1 MEIGQ
6 DNSSEALKKN
16 AENKSRRKKKKD
28 VTPNLKEEEGKARN
42 TMEEDNHVT
51 CRDPEGIA
59 SKQKCGRQKKNK
71 KSKAM
76 LRKARADEALDPKT
90 GNKEVSQPI
99 GHTQER
105 QVSSD
110 VSLESKPNRL
120 GSEAHSS
127 KKIFVNAVIS
137 LLHQGNV
144 VQDKKRRDG
153 RERSPRRLDKARD
166 VQATERPLK
175 NESCDV
181 EGKKAHRE
189 IQFPCRLKT
198 EESLF
203 SRTFEETIGQG
214 RDLTKSC
221 PQGDLTVPLDGEDQ
235 SLPNTENRDNE
246 VESNTVENATSERHS
261 SKREL
266 EKISITENTPQASTK
281 DRCSRRRR
289 SFDQKL
295 DNKDGDS
302 GKCGRH
308 GDAAV
313 SQTRQISHVSEQSD
327 AGEND
332 NRENGKQ
339 HSASGNGDDHCQK
352 GNKTKESVKRSEL
365 KRPEVVRNHR
375 GCNDNKPAKCSDFN
389 RNSKNGSS
397 KSERDL
403 ALGNQRNQLKSFDG
417 ASRKDT
423 REIDRSGNT
432 RSESERKKGSSVR
445 RKSHDVTLEKD
456 RGEKDLASQRKA
468 GSPNYIAKNI
478 VKGNVDLEHHKQC
491 REKKGKQSSANDGS
505 SRNGVR
511 EDHLGHPRENRRRR
525 IASDSRL
532 NNDPSEGEFPKN
544 RRPCWANRRTH
555 SESDIREES
564 AEGKLK
570 PSLVHISKVKPKS
583 ANNSQ
588 ADQQVAPTIIDGQPQ
603 QQFWIDPEVRE
614 RIANPKDPVRMPDK
628 PFLHRS
634 YQNGVRYDDNI
645 NPNKSFVG
653 GMFGREWRLE
663 REREDLK
670 RDLEEDAE
678 EERRRKTLIHP
689 KDNICPTFM
698 IWGVCHRG
706 DNCHLRH
713 PPGRYLKRPPRNA
726 TSPEHAPEEPK
737 KDPNSFAAILEKRS
751 NPEPKEFVNDDL
763 PKNERTIMETN
774 CKSYCNALVQKD
786 STSCKAVT
794 KKSFEEE
801 FPCLG
806 VSVKV
811 HSKPKQVAQGP
822 WAIKEDARKVE
833 NENDRVIAESLQAD
847 EYAISEQFYGDYYGE
862 TNEDEIYPDFQE
874 QEFNL
879 LERDINEDNLWHQE
893 TKARELEDVPYSSE
907 VFVDQSIEDDGAPS
921 PPPVISGICDICMD
935 RPKDATL
942 VCGHRFCYQCALQ
955 MRLDERVCAICRR
968 CIVSVIKT
976 YN

>member
-1 MEIGQ
+1 M
-6 DNSSEALKKN
+6 
-16 AENKSRRKKKKD
+16 
-28 VTPNLKEEEGKARN
+28 
-42 TMEEDNHVT
+42 
-51 CRDPEGIA
+51 
-59 SKQKCGRQKKNK
+59 
-71 KSKAM
+71 
-76 LRKARADEALDPKT
+76 
-90 GNKEVSQPI
+90 

-137 LLHQGNV
+137 VLHQGNV

-153 RERSPRRLDKARD
+153 PERSPRRLDKARD

-181 EGKKAHRE
+181 EGKETHRK

-203 SRTFEETIGQG
+203 SRKFEETIGQG
-214 RDLTKSC
+214 GDLTKNC
-221 PQGDLTVPLDGEDQ
+221 PQGDRTVLLDGEDQ
-235 SLPNTENRDNE
+235 SLPNTENSRPDNE
-246 VESNTVENATSERHS
+246 VESNTVENATSEQHS

-289 SFDQKL
+289 SFARKLDNKDGGSGKCGRHGDAAVSQTENTPQASTKDRCSRRRRSFDRKL

-313 SQTRQISHVSEQSD
+313 SQTRQRSHVSEQSD

-339 HSASGNGDDHCQK
+339 QSASGNGDDHCQK
-352 GNKTKESVKRSEL
+352 GNKKKESARMPEVR
-365 KRPEVVRNHR
+365 RPEVVRNHQ
-375 GCNDNKPAKCSDFN
+375 GCNDNKAAKCSDFN

-403 ALGNQRNQLKSFDG
+403 ALGNQRNQLKSSDG

-423 REIDRSGNT
+423 REIDRSGNP
-432 RSESERKKGSSVR
+432 RSESERKKGSSIR

-468 GSPNYIAKNI
+468 GSPNHSAENI

-564 AEGKLK
+564 AEGNLK
-570 PSLVHISKVKPKS
+570 PSL
-583 ANNSQ
+583 
-588 ADQQVAPTIIDGQPQ
+588 
-603 QQFWIDPEVRE
+603 
-614 RIANPKDPVRMPDK
+614 
-628 PFLHRS
+628 
-634 YQNGVRYDDNI
+634 
-645 NPNKSFVG
+645 
-653 GMFGREWRLE
+653 
-663 REREDLK
+663 
-670 RDLEEDAE
+670 
-678 EERRRKTLIHP
+678 
-689 KDNICPTFM
+689 
-698 IWGVCHRG
+698 
-706 DNCHLRH
+706 
-713 PPGRYLKRPPRNA
+713 
-726 TSPEHAPEEPK
+726 
-737 KDPNSFAAILEKRS
+737 
-751 NPEPKEFVNDDL
+751 
-763 PKNERTIMETN
+763 
-774 CKSYCNALVQKD
+774 
-786 STSCKAVT
+786 
-794 KKSFEEE
+794 
-801 FPCLG
+801 
-806 VSVKV
+806 
-811 HSKPKQVAQGP
+811 
-822 WAIKEDARKVE
+822 
-833 NENDRVIAESLQAD
+833 
-847 EYAISEQFYGDYYGE
+847 
-862 TNEDEIYPDFQE
+862 
-874 QEFNL
+874 
-879 LERDINEDNLWHQE
+879 
-893 TKARELEDVPYSSE
+893 
-907 VFVDQSIEDDGAPS
+907 
-921 PPPVISGICDICMD
+921 GI
-935 RPKDATL
+935 
-942 VCGHRFCYQCALQ
+942 
-955 MRLDERVCAICRR
+955 
-968 CIVSVIKT
+968 
-976 YN
+976 